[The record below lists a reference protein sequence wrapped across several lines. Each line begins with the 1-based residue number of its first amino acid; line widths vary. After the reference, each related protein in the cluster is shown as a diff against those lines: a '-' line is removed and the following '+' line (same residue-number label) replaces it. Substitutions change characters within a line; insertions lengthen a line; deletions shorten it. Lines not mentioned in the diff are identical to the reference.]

1 MEMRKRRITKKDEEE
16 EGIRTNHESSSGVYV
31 TSSVEAERILID
43 QNCKMKEEENI
54 KMINVN
60 ALKRAAFMN
69 QLRKSFVKIVK
80 ANVNLPN

>member
-43 QNCKMKEEENI
+43 QNCNMKEE
-54 KMINVN
+54 
-60 ALKRAAFMN
+60 
-69 QLRKSFVKIVK
+69 
-80 ANVNLPN
+80 